1 MNICKYGGNESKI
14 YNQLDHINFFLLGG
28 YSHYTSLFE
37 FKRKLL
43 ENSIESDI

>member
-1 MNICKYGGNESKI
+1 MRAKFITSWTI
-14 YNQLDHINFFLLGG
+14 LIFFLLGG

-43 ENSIESDI
+43 ENSMESDI